1 MLKIA
6 SLSPLIALTLV
17 LALAA
22 CSVPPA
28 AMPQS
33 SALYTTWGVQPYDLR
48 PDGLLI
54 NGLTPVDPMEHF

>member
-1 MLKIA
+1 MRMA
-6 SLSPLIALTLV
+6 SLLQPVALTLV

-22 CSVPPA
+22 CSASPA
-28 AMPQS
+28 ATPQS
-33 SALYTTWGVQPYDLR
+33 SALHTTWGVQPYDLR

>member
-1 MLKIA
+1 MLKTIP
-6 SLSPLIALTLV
+6 LSPLIALV
-17 LALAA
+17 LALALTS
-22 CSVPPA
+22 CSAPPVI
-28 AMPQS
+28 MPQS

>member
-1 MLKIA
+1 MLKAA
-6 SLSPLIALTLV
+6 SLLQMKALMLV
-17 LALAA
+17 LALTA
-22 CSVPPA
+22 CSASPV

-33 SALYTTWGVQPYDLR
+33 SALYTTWGVRPYDLR

>member
-1 MLKIA
+1 MR
-6 SLSPLIALTLV
+6 IALLLRMATSL
-17 LALAA
+17 LALTVAA
-22 CSVPPA
+22 CSAPFATV
-28 AMPQS
+28 PQS

>member
-6 SLSPLIALTLV
+6 PLLPLTALMLV
-17 LALAA
+17 LVLTA
-22 CSVPPA
+22 CSAPSAV
-28 AMPQS
+28 MPQS